1 MNLRRLAACISSR
14 FDRAVNEDVIRLAVT
29 GLSRAGKTV
38 FITSLIQ
45 NLLALA
51 SQKDVLPQLTR
62 RLSDGGI
69 NRLRDVTI
77 LPAGVSAM
85 PLFDQAAKLAGLSA
99 AEPSWPERTND
110 IAQISLALTLL
121 RR

>member
-1 MNLRRLAACISSR
+1 MSLRSLAAGAGAML
-14 FDRAVNEDVIRLAVT
+14 DRAVNEDVIRLAVT

-51 SQKDVLPQLTR
+51 AQKDVLPQLTC
-62 RLSDGGI
+62 RLSDTGL
-69 NRLRDVTI
+69 NRLRDVAI

-85 PLFDQAAKLAGLSA
+85 PHFDQAAKLAGLSA
-99 AEPSWPERTND
+99 AEP
-110 IAQISLALTLL
+110 A
-121 RR
+121 